1 MDDTRSRQVIIAGA
15 GIAGLTAALAFS
27 ERGYLVRLFEQA
39 QRLEAAGAGIQLS
52 PNATRILRQLGVLD
66 RLLPAAV
73 RPEAVVLKDA
83 ATLRELARVPLGEAA
98 ERRWQAPYLV
108 AHRADLQDALMAR
121 LTEQPDISLV
131 TGARVGSIAPGPRHI
146 TAAAEIAGKAVETSG
161 FLLIG
166 ADGVWSTIR
175 GLDPSG
181 KNGSG
186 GNGVSAPGPVSSRFS
201 GELAWRATIGADSA
215 AGAAFAAVGAA
226 SCVTAFL
233 HPGFHLVAYP
243 VSGGTAFN
251 LVAFTRGEIIAEGW
265 SGHADPNIL
274 ASAMRGTAA
283 ALARLAEDAGPW
295 TAWPVHT
302 VDQRQPWTTPAGI
315 ALIGDAAHAMTP
327 FAAQGA
333 AMAIEDAATLAGF
346 VAASPAD
353 LAGALAAWEKMRRR
367 RVAQVARRGAVNHL
381 AWHAS
386 GPVAVARNLFLKLRS
401 PEKLAADLDWLYGW
415 RVPESSDNSARHQ
428 L

>member
-1 MDDTRSRQVIIAGA
+1 MDDTRSRQVVIAGA
-15 GIAGLTAALAFS
+15 GVAGLTAALAFS
-27 ERGYLVRLFEQA
+27 EHGYLVRLFEQA
-39 QRLEAAGAGIQLS
+39 PRLEAAGAGIQLS

-73 RPEAVVLKDA
+73 RPEAVVLRDA
-83 ATLRELARVPLGEAA
+83 ATLRELARVPLGEEA
-98 ERRWQAPYLV
+98 ERRWHAPYLV

-121 LTEQPDISLV
+121 LAEQPDISLV
-131 TGARVGSIAPGPRHI
+131 TGARVGGIAAGPRHT
-146 TAAAEIAGKAVETSG
+146 TATVEIAGTTVEADG

-166 ADGVWSTIR
+166 ADGVWSAIR
-175 GLDPSG
+175 AL
-181 KNGSG
+181 G
-186 GNGVSAPGPVSSRFS
+186 GFAAKSRFS
-201 GELAWRATIGADSA
+201 GELAWRATISADSV
-215 AGAAFAAVGAA
+215 AGEALAAVGAA
-226 SCVTAFL
+226 NCVTAFL

-243 VSGGTAFN
+243 VSNGTAFN
-251 LVAFTRGEIIAEGW
+251 LAAFTRGEIIAEGW
-265 SGHADPNIL
+265 SGYADPNIL
-274 ASAMRGTAA
+274 VGAMRGTAA

-295 TAWPVHT
+295 TAWPIHT
-302 VDQRQPWTTPAGI
+302 VDQAQPWTTPAGI

-353 LAGALAAWEKMRRR
+353 PWSALAAWEKVRRPR
-367 RVAQVARRGAVNHL
+367 IAKVARRGAVNRL

-386 GPVAVARNLFLKLRS
+386 GPVAVARNLFLRLRS
-401 PEKLAADLDWLYGW
+401 PERLAADLDWLYGW
-415 RVPESSDNSARHQ
+415 QVRKPSDTSAKHQ

>member
-1 MDDTRSRQVIIAGA
+1 MDDTRSGQVVIAGA
-15 GIAGLTAALAFS
+15 GVAGLTAALAFS

-39 QRLEAAGAGIQLS
+39 PRLEAAGAGIQLS

-108 AHRADLQDALMAR
+108 AHRADLQEALIAR
-121 LTEQPDISLV
+121 LAEQPDISLV
-131 TGARVGSIAPGPRHI
+131 TGARVGGVAAGPHHT
-146 TAAAEIAGKAVETSG
+146 TATVEIAGKTIEADG

-166 ADGVWSTIR
+166 ADGVWSAIR
-175 GLDPSG
+175 AF
-181 KNGSG
+181 G
-186 GNGVSAPGPVSSRFS
+186 GFAAQSRFS
-201 GELAWRATIGADSA
+201 GELAWRATVSADSV
-215 AGAAFAAVGAA
+215 AGEAVAAVGAA
-226 SCVTAFL
+226 NCVTAFL

-243 VSGGTAFN
+243 VSNGAAFN
-251 LVAFTRGEIIAEGW
+251 LAAFTRGEIIAEGW
-265 SGHADPNIL
+265 SGHADPEIL
-274 ASAMRGTAA
+274 VGAMRGTAA
-283 ALARLAEDAGPW
+283 ALARLAEDAGLW
-295 TAWPVHT
+295 TAWPIHT
-302 VDQRQPWTTPAGI
+302 VDQAQPWTTPAGI

-353 LAGALAAWEKMRRR
+353 PWGALAAWEKMRRPR
-367 RVAQVARRGAVNHL
+367 IAKVARRGAVNRF

-415 RVPESSDNSARHQ
+415 QAPDSGDRR
-428 L
+428 